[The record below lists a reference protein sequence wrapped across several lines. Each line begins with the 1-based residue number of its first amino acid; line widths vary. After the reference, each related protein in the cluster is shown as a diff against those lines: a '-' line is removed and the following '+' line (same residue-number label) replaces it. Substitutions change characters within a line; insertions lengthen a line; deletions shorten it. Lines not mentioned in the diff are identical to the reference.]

1 MSEVENK
8 MLNGAQHDPELL
20 RHLFNAFEALNR
32 GYEEMHKL
40 IMTHNKII
48 KDLQA
53 RINILE
59 KKLDASE

>member
-1 MSEVENK
+1 
-8 MLNGAQHDPELL
+8 MLNGAQHDPKLL
-20 RHLFNAFEALNR
+20 QHLFNAFEALNR

-40 IMTHNKII
+40 LMTHNKII

-59 KKLDASE
+59 KKLDNS